1 MEVFFSGSALLNCF
15 PSSSFGFSSIFFFF
29 LTLLFEVLHFIAKRG
44 EIVGRFSTVDH
55 DPTVIN
61 IFNFT

>member
-15 PSSSFGFSSIFFFF
+15 SSSSFGFSSIFFF

-44 EIVGRFSTVDH
+44 EIVGRFSTVDQ
-55 DPTVIN
+55 DLTVIN